1 MRPCVVAIGSW
12 RFPRPVGEP
21 PEYRVRSA
29 TRQRNRRGFGRT
41 ARFLTPPGVASSL
54 CFVFGSIGG
63 PEVILLFI
71 AALLLFGPRRLP
83 EIGRTLGKTVADF
96 RRATNDFRAN
106 LEREVR
112 MEELKDAVRPI
123 ETAPSPGALA
133 RGVLLAA
140 EPSVR
145 TDSTETPDNP
155 EAPTDTPA
163 INGGPGSIH

>member
-1 MRPCVVAIGSW
+1 M
-12 RFPRPVGEP
+12 
-21 PEYRVRSA
+21 
-29 TRQRNRRGFGRT
+29 
-41 ARFLTPPGVASSL
+41 
-54 CFVFGSIGG
+54 FGSIGG

-123 ETAPSPGALA
+123 EHAPRPEALA
-133 RGVLLAA
+133 RGMLLDVTSPA
-140 EPSVR
+140 
-145 TDSTETPDNP
+145 TKDTETPATP
-155 EAPTDTPA
+155 ADTPA
-163 INGGPGSIH
+163 IDGGPGSVH